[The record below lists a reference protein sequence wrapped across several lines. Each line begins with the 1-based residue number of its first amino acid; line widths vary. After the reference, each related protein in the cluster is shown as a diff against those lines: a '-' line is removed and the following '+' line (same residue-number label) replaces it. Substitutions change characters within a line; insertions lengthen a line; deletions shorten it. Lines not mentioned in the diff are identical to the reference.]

1 MSLYLCAYMYQ
12 PGSAGI
18 GTHIY
23 LQPVRADDMI
33 DKWRPFIRASRATES
48 LRRPDLRG
56 VSIRFIRSIFGLHWL
71 RFSC

>member
-1 MSLYLCAYMYQ
+1 MRVHV
-12 PGSAGI
+12 PTGI

-48 LRRPDLRG
+48 LRRLDLRG
-56 VSIRFIRSIFGLHWL
+56 VSIRFIRFIRFIFGLHWL